1 MKQPR
6 IAKNEAGCVCSDW
19 VDNVPL
25 LNTLLLLGKTHDQEY
40 QGTSFRFCPWCGQ
53 PLAGATGQRD
63 EALLQKH
70 RRRIEEDF
78 FAKDQ
83 WGMPQTP
90 NMLVAVRSVTDYRQ
104 RTGDSLGT
112 LDLMLT
118 FLETGTRFTNE
129 FGDIDEPFYEGLEFM
144 LDDFRELLLAHPD
157 LYEEADL
164 AQRLANLARDAGWL
178 GWGYGDYVSDQVA
191 EIQQHFGDV

>member
-1 MKQPR
+1 MKQP
-6 IAKNEAGCVCSDW
+6 ILGEIEAGCTCSGW
-19 VDNVPL
+19 VNNAPL
-25 LNTLLLLGKTHDQEY
+25 LHTLLLLGKMHGQEY

-53 PLAGATGQRD
+53 TLARVSGQRD
-63 EALLQKH
+63 AALLEKH

-78 FAKDQ
+78 FAEDR

-90 NMLVAVRSVTDYRQ
+90 NMLVAARSVTDYRQ

-118 FLETGTRFTNE
+118 FVETGTRFTNE
-129 FGDIDEPFYEGLEFM
+129 FGDIDEPFYEGLEYM

-164 AQRLANLARDAGWL
+164 AQRLANLAAMQAGW
-178 GWGYGDYVSDQVA
+178 GGATAIMFQSR
-191 EIQQHFGDV
+191 